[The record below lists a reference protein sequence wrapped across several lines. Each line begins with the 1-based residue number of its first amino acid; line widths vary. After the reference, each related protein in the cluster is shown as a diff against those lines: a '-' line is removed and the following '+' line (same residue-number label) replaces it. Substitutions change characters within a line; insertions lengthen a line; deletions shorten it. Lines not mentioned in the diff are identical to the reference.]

1 MEYPIASIIAIVSSR
16 DEREGLDLQG
26 RLVKKETKDEM
37 DLTVLV
43 DVQVKK
49 GSLVLKGLT
58 GLLGL
63 RDHQVLQ
70 GLVLRLFFIEDVKK
84 IVVLDKYAFL
94 TLGRSRNYG
103 STRTSWP
110 TRVSGSTWSVRSA
123 RFRRIARR
131 KGITRS

>member
-16 DEREGLDLQG
+16 DERDGLDLQG

-63 RDHQVLQ
+63 RDHRALQ
-70 GLVLRLFFIEDVKK
+70 GLALRLIFDRICLKK
-84 IVVLDKYAFL
+84 LWY
-94 TLGRSRNYG
+94 
-103 STRTSWP
+103 
-110 TRVSGSTWSVRSA
+110 
-123 RFRRIARR
+123 
-131 KGITRS
+131 

>member
-37 DLTVLV
+37 DLTVCL
-43 DVQVKK
+43 DDQVKK
-49 GSLVLKGLT
+49 GSLVLKGST

-70 GLVLRLFFIEDVKK
+70 GLVLRLFFIEDV
-84 IVVLDKYAFL
+84 
-94 TLGRSRNYG
+94 
-103 STRTSWP
+103 
-110 TRVSGSTWSVRSA
+110 
-123 RFRRIARR
+123 
-131 KGITRS
+131 